1 VAINGNRAPKFG
13 IVTVVTDSSV
23 PTVELAQWAEDRGF
37 ESLFMGEHSHIPTSR
52 RTPYPGGAALPEYYK
67 HFPDPFVE
75 LAAAAAVTHELKVG
89 TAVCLLTE
97 HHPITLAKTVAT
109 LDRVSAGRFLLGI
122 GGGWNVEEMTN
133 HGIEFKERWNVTRE
147 FVLALR
153 AIWSS
158 AEAEFH
164 GQFVDFGPIWS
175 WPKPVQ
181 AGGPPVLL
189 GAGATPAMPRRVTEY
204 CNGWMPL
211 DGMHDVAEGIASLRA
226 EAARA
231 GRSLDDFDLS
241 VLTGLGGF
249 EAAGVEKRVR
259 ELSRLGFQRILLV
272 LEPDSRDTQWLRL
285 DQFARLLKRFQ

>member
-1 VAINGNRAPKFG
+1 MTRSDNRVLKFG

-23 PTVELAQWAEDRGF
+23 PTVDLARWAEDRGF

-75 LAAAAAVTHELKVG
+75 LAAAAAVTQELKVG

-109 LDRVSAGRFLLGI
+109 LDRVSTGRFLLGI
-122 GGGWNVEEMTN
+122 GSGWNEDEMAN
-133 HGIEFKERWNVTRE
+133 HGVTFKDRWKVTRE
-147 FVLALR
+147 FVLAMR
-153 AIWSS
+153 AIWGR

-164 GQFVDFGPIWS
+164 GQYVDFDPIWV

-189 GAGATPAMPRRVTEY
+189 GVGATRAMPKRVVEY
-204 CNGWMPL
+204 CNGWMPM
-211 DGMHDVAEGIASLRA
+211 DGLNDVAQGIASLRA
-226 EAARA
+226 EAARV
-231 GRSLDDFDLS
+231 GRSLEDFDLN
-241 VLTGLGGF
+241 VLTGFNGF
-249 EAAGVEKRVR
+249 EAMRMEKRVR
-259 ELSRLGFQRILLV
+259 ELNQLGFQRIILV
-272 LEPDSRDTQWLRL
+272 LEPAAPDAQWPLL
-285 DQFARLLKRFQ
+285 DQFARLVKQFQ